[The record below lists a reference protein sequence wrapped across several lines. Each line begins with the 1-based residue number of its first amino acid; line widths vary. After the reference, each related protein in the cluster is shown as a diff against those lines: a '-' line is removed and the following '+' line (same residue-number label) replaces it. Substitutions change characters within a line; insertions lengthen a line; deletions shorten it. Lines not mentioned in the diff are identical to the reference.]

1 MEHVTAT
8 AAVEAS
14 EDDSGP
20 SSSFSLLEYE
30 KASTQASIAQVH
42 FTWCPYSTLIAMQSY
57 IQFSFWCTMYK
68 DMLWT
73 IKLSEQKCKKH
84 SKHQKLVQGMPH
96 LRFQE
101 LQQPQPMAYY
111 QLLLLPR
118 QPDPSPNSHL
128 GYLSDLQQPIMPY
141 MIAGYAPSMVHLLPA
156 FAS

>member
-1 MEHVTAT
+1 MDHVTAT

-20 SSSFSLLEYE
+20 SSSFSLLEYK
-30 KASTQASIAQVH
+30 KASTQASIA
-42 FTWCPYSTLIAMQSY
+42 
-57 IQFSFWCTMYK
+57 
-68 DMLWT
+68 
-73 IKLSEQKCKKH
+73 
-84 SKHQKLVQGMPH
+84 
-96 LRFQE
+96 QE

-128 GYLSDLQQPIMPY
+128 GYASDLQQPIMPY

>member
-1 MEHVTAT
+1 MQHVTAT

-20 SSSFSLLEYE
+20 CSSFSLLEYE
-30 KASTQASIAQVH
+30 KASKQASKH
-42 FTWCPYSTLIAMQSY
+42 FS
-57 IQFSFWCTMYK
+57 
-68 DMLWT
+68 
-73 IKLSEQKCKKH
+73 
-84 SKHQKLVQGMPH
+84 VQGMPH
-96 LRFQE
+96 LSFQE
-101 LQQPQPMAYY
+101 PMAYY

-128 GYLSDLQQPIMPY
+128 GYASDLQQPIMPY

>member
-20 SSSFSLLEYE
+20 SSLFSLLEYE
-30 KASTQASIAQVH
+30 KASTQANIA
-42 FTWCPYSTLIAMQSY
+42 
-57 IQFSFWCTMYK
+57 
-68 DMLWT
+68 
-73 IKLSEQKCKKH
+73 
-84 SKHQKLVQGMPH
+84 
-96 LRFQE
+96 QE
-101 LQQPQPMAYY
+101 LQQLQPMAYY
-111 QLLLLPR
+111 QLLLLPK

-128 GYLSDLQQPIMPY
+128 GYASDLQQPIMPY